1 MWACHHTINL
11 YNINMDLDSKIEALL
26 FYKGE
31 AMKVKELVKLLG
43 ADKDSI
49 ESALNTL
56 QEKLSGRGVTL
67 IRKEDEIQLATSREM
82 SDIIEQIRKDELTKD
97 LGKAG
102 AETLA
107 IVLYKGPVT
116 RAEIDYIRGVNSTFI
131 LRNLLIRGLVEK
143 GSNPKDQRSFL
154 YKPTLEL
161 LSFLGISNIQD
172 LPQFGEVQDELIKFS
187 ETEEEKDDI

>member
-1 MWACHHTINL
+1 MT
-11 YNINMDLDSKIEALL
+11 LDAKIEALL

-31 AMKVKELVKLLG
+31 AMKVKELVKLLDV
-43 ADKDSI
+43 DKESI
-49 ESALNTL
+49 ENALNIL
-56 QEKLSGRGVTL
+56 KEKLSERGLQIIT
-67 IRKEDEIQLATSREM
+67 KEDEIQLVTASEI
-82 SDIIEQIRKDELTKD
+82 SGIIEQIRKDELTKD

-107 IVLYKGPVT
+107 IVLYKGPIT

-143 GSNPKDQRSFL
+143 ISNPNDQRSFL

-161 LSFLGISNIQD
+161 LSFLGVSNIEE
-172 LPQFGEVQDELIKFS
+172 LPEFDTVQDELSKFADV
-187 ETEEEKDDI
+187 TEEENEEVEQN

>member
-1 MWACHHTINL
+1 
-11 YNINMDLDSKIEALL
+11 MDLDAKIEALL

-43 ADKDSI
+43 TDA
-49 ESALNTL
+49 ESVENALNIL
-56 QEKLSGRGVTL
+56 KEKLSGRGVQL
-67 IRKEDEIQLATSREM
+67 VRKEDEIQLTTTSEM

-107 IVLYKGPVT
+107 IVLYKGPIT

-143 GSNPKDQRSFL
+143 VSNPKDQRSFL
-154 YKPTLEL
+154 YKHTLEL
-161 LSFLGISNIQD
+161 LSFLGISSIEE
-172 LPQFGEVQDELIKFS
+172 LPEFDTVQSELSKFAEVA
-187 ETEEEKDDI
+187 EEESEQE

>member
-1 MWACHHTINL
+1 M
-11 YNINMDLDSKIEALL
+11 
-26 FYKGE
+26 
-31 AMKVKELVKLLG
+31 
-43 ADKDSI
+43 
-49 ESALNTL
+49 
-56 QEKLSGRGVTL
+56 TL

-143 GSNPKDQRSFL
+143 VSNPKDQRSFL

>member
-143 GSNPKDQRSFL
+143 VSNPKDQRSFL